1 MFIFLICN
9 WIVLNAYLIRD
20 HVEEVNQSW
29 FKAINAAQKYFL
41 SSMLTL
47 EITMAIIWNIS
58 KCQWNLFKG
67 LHCLEATRTTLLRII
82 YTLPTPRQFC
92 HPTLRW
98 TGTWRRNVPGRV
110 LRWPFLSA
118 CSPLPYSSR
127 SEEGCLKG
135 AHEQEQNYFQKML
148 SFFSVS
154 TKIEKFVISS
164 KNPK

>member
-1 MFIFLICN
+1 MTRCFFVSPPPHTQHNQILTFMLQPNHLICGK
-9 WIVLNAYLIRD
+9 
-20 HVEEVNQSW
+20 SKPSK

-47 EITMAIIWNIS
+47 EMAIIWNIS
-58 KCQWNLFKG
+58 KCQWSLFKG

-82 YTLPTPRQFC
+82 YTLPTPQQFC

-118 CSPLPYSSR
+118 CSLLPCSSL

-135 AHEQEQNYFQKML
+135 AHEQKML
-148 SFFSVS
+148 NMFYLC
-154 TKIEKFVISS
+154 I
-164 KNPK
+164 N